1 MTTYNTGNP
10 IGSTEV
16 KDLYDNA
23 QNFDTLST
31 TTTLESVP
39 DRLGVQR
46 MSLHGFEQEAKRR
59 FESIKFQPPIPY
71 APGIE
76 VTNSSL
82 TVDYLGVLYYALPSA
97 LPFTT
102 GAWNPAQWS
111 PLQNTNPGNELLV
124 FDDYASASAAAATL
138 PDGQTIE
145 VEADESLSGA
155 RTRYQVQSGVL
166 ANRVRLD
173 LEDPAGSSRVG
184 FTRGGVGAEV
194 RTAQDK
200 MRDIA
205 SVNDYTSLAEAVSDA
220 VSGGFVIG
228 VSQNTNVLVPTDSET
243 LQTAF
248 ECITPLNRQ
257 CQINVIIEAGHQPAI
272 GISLS
277 NGDFSQWKV
286 SSEEPTVTLAPGF
299 SGRFINFNNG
309 FAPTLNTY
317 IVGHSGVD
325 RIYSLFGAIGN
336 VAPGCGGQGAYGR
349 ILYGNASIIQAENTI
364 WKNYADAI
372 YFSAGSSVQ
381 FGGALV
387 EGYTGTANGAVVASR
402 GSVIEA
408 QAMTMRN
415 CTLGFECKRAGSSI
429 NAHEAVIENI
439 SGAFVARAS
448 RAGSISLD
456 EAQITSVGGGGLEAL
471 SGATITFG
479 EGGVLTASPTNSS
492 VGVKTTDAGRI
503 SVVNSTIQ
511 GFGIYNL
518 EARSGG
524 VIGGEGAK
532 VKNSKSV
539 GILAHRGGKIMIHAG
554 EITGSVGNDV
564 RAQQG
569 GEISITGC
577 TTSNSTVAGTPNVV
591 DTNVNGFGGLN
602 TIAAGGRGI
611 IWG

>member
-1 MTTYNTGNP
+1 MATLTIADLDNGKRDLQTVDAVANSRAATATTRFG
-10 IGSTEV
+10 
-16 KDLYDNA
+16 
-23 QNFDTLST
+23 QQ
-31 TTTLESVP
+31 TTTLYEATRRIQAAGDEVIRNLGFRVP
-39 DRLGVQR
+39 V
-46 MSLHGFEQEAKRR
+46 
-59 FESIKFQPPIPY
+59 PY
-71 APGIE
+71 ASGIE
-76 VTNSSL
+76 ITDSRFTVTGL
-82 TVDYLGVLYYALPSA
+82 DGKVYAPLSA
-97 LPFTT
+97 PFTT
-102 GAWNPAQWS
+102 GAWDSTQWYV
-111 PLQNTNPGNELLV
+111 LQNDLNDQKLLV
-124 FDDYASASAAAATL
+124 FNTLVEAEAAAATL

-145 VEADESLSGA
+145 VETDESLSGA
-155 RTRYQVQSGVL
+155 RTRYQVQGGVL

-173 LEDPAGSSRVG
+173 LEDSAGSSRVG
-184 FTRGGVGAEV
+184 FTRGGVGAKV
-194 RTAQDK
+194 RTVQDK

-205 SVNDYTSLAEAVSDA
+205 TVNDYTSLAEAISDA

-228 VSQNTNVLVPTDSET
+228 VSQNTTVRVPTDSET
-243 LQTAF
+243 LQAAF

-257 CQINVIIEAGHQPAI
+257 CQINVIIEAGHQPSI
-272 GISLS
+272 GISVS

-286 SSEEPTVTLAPGF
+286 SSEEPTVTLAPTF
-299 SGRFINFNNG
+299 SGRFINCNNG

-325 RIYSLFGAIGN
+325 RIYSLFCAIGN

-349 ILYGNASIIQAENTI
+349 ILYGNSSTIQAANTI
-364 WKNYADAI
+364 WKNYADAV

-402 GSVIEA
+402 GSAIEA
-408 QAMTMRN
+408 QAMTLRN

-429 NAHEAVIENI
+429 NAHEATIENV
-439 SGAFVARAS
+439 SGVFVARAS
-448 RAGSISLD
+448 RSGLISLD
-456 EAQITSVGGGGLEAL
+456 KAQITSVGGGGLEAFA
-471 SGATITFG
+471 GGTISFG
-479 EGGVLTASPTNSS
+479 ESGVLTASPTNSS

-503 SVVNSTIQ
+503 AVGNSTIQ
-511 GFGIYNL
+511 GFGVYNL

-524 VIGGEGAK
+524 VIGGELTK
-532 VKNSKSV
+532 VRNSKGV

-564 RAQQG
+564 RVQQG
-569 GEISITGC
+569 GEISITEC

-591 DTNVNGFGGLN
+591 DTNVNGFNGLN